1 MERTFKCIFGV
12 LAFALLPT
20 SAEISDDFKFTPQ
33 DNGAIVLASNTTLRL
48 AAKSGHVSPWDP
60 IVFTP
65 CVPRSRDFFKF
76 EGGYIHAEKHPGV
89 CLNAAGGLNAGTKI
103 ISYPCSLDGVVVDHE
118 KFQMLSDGRIA
129 SMDGKMCFN
138 VNEGHVAVGSE
149 IVLWPCS
156 SEPQPNEVF
165 QFDSGRI
172 VLKADPS
179 FHLRV
184 LLHGKHSVT
193 ETDDVVLW
201 KTCEPAHHEA
211 FEFLDNRIHLAF
223 DSDLCLNAEGGL
235 AAGNS
240 IIIYECGDTP
250 HDTEQF
256 IYDEEVSI
264 IFAARNPKL
273 AFSSRGSKSEPEG
286 LVLALLPDEEL

>member
-1 MERTFKCIFGV
+1 MEHIFKSIFGV
-12 LAFALLPT
+12 LAFALFAT
-20 SAEISDDFKFTPQ
+20 SAEISDDFKFIPEA
-33 DNGAIVLASNTTLRL
+33 NGAIVLASDTTLRL
-48 AAKSGHVSPWDP
+48 AAKSGHISPWDP
-60 IVFTP
+60 IILNP
-65 CVPRSRDFFKF
+65 CIPRSRDFFRF
-76 EGGYIHAEKHPGV
+76 EDGYIHAEKHPGV
-89 CLNAAGGLNAGTKI
+89 CLNAAGGLNSGTKI

-138 VNEGHVAVGSE
+138 VKEGHVAVGSE

-156 SEPQPNEVF
+156 AEPQPNEVF
-165 QFDSGRI
+165 QLDGGKI
-172 VLKADPS
+172 ILKADPS
-179 FHLRV
+179 FHLTV

-211 FEFLDNRIHLAF
+211 FEFHDDRIHLAY

-240 IIIYECGDTP
+240 IIIYECADTP
-250 HDTEQF
+250 QDNEQF
-256 IYDEEVSI
+256 IYDEELSI
-264 IFAARNPKL
+264 IVAAQNPKL
-273 AFSSRGSKSEPEG
+273 AFSVRGSKSEPRS